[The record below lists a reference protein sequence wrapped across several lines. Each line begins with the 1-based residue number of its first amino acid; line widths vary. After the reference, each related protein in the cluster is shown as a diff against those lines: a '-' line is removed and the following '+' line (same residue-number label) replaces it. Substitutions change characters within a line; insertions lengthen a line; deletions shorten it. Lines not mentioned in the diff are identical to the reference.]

1 VDVQRITDGLWRWTA
16 PHPDWR
22 AGGTDA
28 SDWPQEVGC
37 VYAELDD
44 ATLLVDPLVPAAG
57 SDDER
62 RFLDALDRDVE
73 RRGAPV
79 VLLQTIHWHVRSS
92 GLLRAR
98 YAPSEHLPS
107 SVEAIAIGDPHEEIA
122 YYLRPYHALVV
133 GDILLGA
140 DAHGGPAGE
149 LRVCPASWFAMVD
162 GGEQWYRDCVR
173 DALRPLHSLPAE
185 VVLVGHGSPALEH
198 GARELARAIELVE
211 R

>member
-1 VDVQRITDGLWRWTA
+1 MDVQRITDGLWRWTA

-22 AGGTDA
+22 EGGTGA

-92 GLLRAR
+92 ALLRAR

-107 SVEAIAIGDPHEEIA
+107 GVEAIAIGDPHEEIA

-162 GGEQWYRDCVR
+162 GGEQWYRDCVQ
-173 DALRPLHSLPAE
+173 DALRPLHSLPAD